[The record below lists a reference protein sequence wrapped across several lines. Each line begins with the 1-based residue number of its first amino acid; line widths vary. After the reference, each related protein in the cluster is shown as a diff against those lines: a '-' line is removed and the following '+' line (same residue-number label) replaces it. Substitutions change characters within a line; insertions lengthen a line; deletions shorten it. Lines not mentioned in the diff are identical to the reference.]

1 MKFKQEI
8 VLFFILGC
16 LIHSVFGEEQKQ
28 YKSGLRKE
36 DFQKEIDGK
45 KTDLFVLTNKNGCE
59 VAVTNYGGAI
69 AAIMVPDKNGKF
81 LNVVHG
87 HDSIDN
93 ILNSP
98 KKHLSTL
105 IGRFGNRIKDGK
117 FVLDGKEYQL
127 AQNNKKNHLHGGPTG
142 FHARVWDAVQ
152 TSENEVPWNITYGS
166 NL

>member
-8 VLFFILGC
+8 GLFFILGC

-117 FVLDGKEYQL
+117 FVRFGLCNLLDTSLIPMPAWNLLPMEKYHED
-127 AQNNKKNHLHGGPTG
+127 NHKC
-142 FHARVWDAVQ
+142 
-152 TSENEVPWNITYGS
+152 E
-166 NL
+166 